1 MSTIASPGQLRAG
14 YVRWAL
20 VFVPLI
26 VLLGLLSG
34 KLSGSGAADPWFAA
48 LEKPDVYPPAAAF
61 GIVWSLLYA
70 LMGFALAMVVNAQGA
85 VGRGLA
91 IAAFGVQL
99 VLNLAWSPVFFVGH
113 QLSGALVLLVLLDIA
128 VIVTIALFWRVRAAA
143 ALLLLPYLAWILFA
157 TYLNWAI
164 LDANPQLDGSKISGA
179 VQRFEI

>member
-1 MSTIASPGQLRAG
+1 RARKAMWSFSFRRDAAKRVLPAAKRNLKVRFSSIDSEKQRRMSTIASPGQLRAG

-99 VLNLAWSPVFFVGH
+99 
-113 QLSGALVLLVLLDIA
+113 AL
-128 VIVTIALFWRVRAAA
+128 
-143 ALLLLPYLAWILFA
+143 
-157 TYLNWAI
+157 
-164 LDANPQLDGSKISGA
+164 
-179 VQRFEI
+179 